1 MTLTRVQPANV
12 PTDYIFNLDI
22 NHYGIVK
29 VKWELWNPVGTHYV
43 LKLHVLNLLIPT
55 YMLAKQ

>member
-1 MTLTRVQPANV
+1 MTVTRVQPANV

-29 VKWELWNPVGTHYV
+29 VKWEL
-43 LKLHVLNLLIPT
+43 
-55 YMLAKQ
+55 